1 MSLHIEWDTAT
12 VEVRLLPAEQG
23 LDELHPDAGI
33 DSSHVLV
40 LGGDGGGAL
49 AIEGDLDDLAAV
61 GHRIADAVRE
71 ARKAEG

>member
-1 MSLHIEWDTAT
+1 MSLHIEWDTAS

-40 LGGDGGGAL
+40 LGGAGGGAL
-49 AIEGDLDDLAAV
+49 AIEGDLDALADI
-61 GHRIADAVRE
+61 GHQIGDAVRE
-71 ARKAEG
+71 ARKVEG